1 MKNFILIL
9 TTSLLLTGCTL
20 TNIMAKGKTNHKVT
34 ILEQTSLEYPPKNG
48 IKFFGISD
56 LAYDK
61 KSHKLYMIG
70 DRSNLY
76 TFSAEFTNGINNL
89 TYLSAYKIK
98 DNKKS
103 SFDTE
108 GLTLDKKNQLLLSL
122 EGSAKIANLAKN
134 GHLKK
139 SHTLPQKLR
148 KKSNYKNNNKMLESI
163 AYHPKYGIITA
174 AEYPLN
180 KKAKY
185 NQTLYS
191 LKGKE
196 WHFKMEK
203 HPNTAITALE
213 VMDDGNILVLERA
226 YNGYAKPMFISLK
239 KVYINKCNK
248 KQQCQSKLLASFNSD
263 EGDGFDNFEGLTK
276 VGKNRYLMV
285 SDNNGISMLPTT
297 LTYFKV
303 NP

>member
-9 TTSLLLTGCTL
+9 TISLFLMGCTL

-34 ILEQTSLEYPPKNG
+34 ILEQISLEYPPKNS

-61 KSHKLYMIG
+61 KSHKLYMVG

-76 TFSAEFTNGINNL
+76 IFSANFTNSINNL
-89 TYLSAYKIK
+89 SYLSAHKIQ
-98 DNKKS
+98 DNKKN

-108 GLTLDKKNQLLLSL
+108 GLTLDSKNQLLLSF
-122 EGSAKIANLAKN
+122 EGNAQITNLSKK
-134 GHLKK
+134 GHLKN

-148 KKSNYKNNNKMLESI
+148 KKSNYKDRNKMLESI

-180 KKAKY
+180 KRAKD

-196 WHFKMEK
+196 WHFKMKK

-226 YNGYAKPMFISLK
+226 YNGYAKPLFISLK
-239 KVYINKCNK
+239 KVYLDKCNK
-248 KQQCQSKLLASFNSD
+248 QHQCQSKLLASFNSD
-263 EGDGFDNFEGLTK
+263 KGDGFDNFEGLTK

-285 SDNNGISMLPTT
+285 SDNNGIAMLPTT